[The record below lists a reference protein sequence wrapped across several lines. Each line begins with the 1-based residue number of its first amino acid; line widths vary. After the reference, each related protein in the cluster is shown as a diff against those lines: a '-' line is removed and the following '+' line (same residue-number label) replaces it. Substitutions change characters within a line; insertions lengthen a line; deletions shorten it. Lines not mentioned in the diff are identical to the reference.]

1 MKLTLKSEEGDL
13 AIVQVAGELSQKRL
27 AHQAD
32 PLGDLLGEEG
42 YRRTVLFDLRQ
53 VTAIDSSGVG
63 WLLSAQKSFR
73 MQGGKMVLHSLSPFA
88 RDVLKILNM
97 QLVFQI
103 AENEAAAR
111 RLVQEPST

>member
-13 AIVQVAGELSQKRL
+13 ALVQIAGELSQKRL
-27 AHQAD
+27 AHEAN
-32 PLGDLLGEEG
+32 PLDELLGEECYG
-42 YRRTVLFDLRQ
+42 RKVLFDLRR

-63 WLLSAQKSFR
+63 WLLSTQKSFR

-103 AENEAAAR
+103 AENETSAR
-111 RLVQEPST
+111 QLVQEPST